1 MTRLPPSAMSHT
13 SPRRTS
19 ILPFLFAGFASF
31 ACAPADGGPANGEAA
46 TVPDQSSPAGSAD
59 VIAFVD
65 VHVVPM
71 DAERTLENRTVLV
84 EGERIV
90 RIGPADAVDVPTGA
104 TVIDG
109 GGRYLIPGLGEMH
122 AHVPPGGDDAEEVLF
137 LYLSQGITTAR
148 GMLGR
153 PAHLELRDRL
163 SRGDVLGPRLYTSG
177 PSINGNSIPS
187 PDSARRAVRHQK
199 EAGYDFLKIHDAGLA
214 REAYDAMVETAREVG
229 IPWAGHVPA
238 DVGLDRALEARQASV
253 DHLDQYTEAIVAE
266 GTDVTTS
273 FFFGVNLA
281 GYVEDS
287 RIEEVARRTA
297 EAGVWNVPTQSL
309 IENVLL
315 PDDPA
320 EMVARPEMRYM
331 SQETVARWAEQ
342 KTGFLENELYSAELA
357 RRFVEVRR
365 QMIKA
370 LSDAGAPLLLGSDAP
385 QIFQVPGFS
394 ILHELRL
401 MVASGLTPYE
411 ALRAG
416 TYNVALYFD
425 ALDEFGTVEEGK
437 AADLVL
443 IEGNPLDDV
452 ANVSRAAGVM
462 VRGRWVPADEIA
474 TRLEAIAASHG
485 N

>member
-1 MTRLPPSAMSHT
+1 
-13 SPRRTS
+13 
-19 ILPFLFAGFASF
+19 
-31 ACAPADGGPANGEAA
+31 
-46 TVPDQSSPAGSAD
+46 
-59 VIAFVD
+59 
-65 VHVVPM
+65 M
-71 DAERTLENRTVLV
+71 DSERILENRTVLV
-84 EGERIV
+84 DGERIV
-90 RIGPADAVDVPTGA
+90 RIGPADEVEVRTGA
-104 TVIDG
+104 TVIEGRG
-109 GGRYLIPGLGEMH
+109 GYLLPGLGEMH

-148 GMLGR
+148 GMLGQ
-153 PAHLELRDRL
+153 PGHLDLRNRL
-163 SRGDVLGPRLYTSG
+163 ARGEVLGPRLYTSG

-199 EAGYDFLKIHDAGLA
+199 EAGYDFLKIHPGLT
-214 REAYDAMVETAREVG
+214 REAYDALVETAREVG
-229 IPWAGHVPA
+229 ISWAGHVPA

-273 FFFGVNLA
+273 FFFGANLA
-281 GYVEDS
+281 GYVEDPK
-287 RIEEVARRTA
+287 IGEVAERTA

-315 PDDPA
+315 PDDPD
-320 EMVARPEMRYM
+320 EMAARPEMRYM
-331 SQETVARWAEQ
+331 SPETVATWVERKRA
-342 KTGFLENELYSAELA
+342 TLENELYSAELA

-365 QMIKA
+365 QLIKA

-416 TYNVALYFD
+416 TYNVALYFG

-437 AADLVL
+437 VADLVL
-443 IEGNPLDDV
+443 VEANPFDDV
-452 ANVSRAAGVM
+452 ANVARQAGVM
-462 VRGRWVPADEIA
+462 VRGRWVPAGEIA
-474 TRLEAIAASHG
+474 RRLEAIAASHG